1 MNANSRIR
9 NVAWKICAMA
19 LLGVAPGVAAQ
30 LVYKEFDAAGRVMY
44 GDRPDPAALSSPAAV
59 KPALDVVSALAAST
73 AMSSR
78 AAALIDANE
87 AARRLKQAEQEREQ
101 GAERL
106 PDEQVR
112 GANAIV
118 MSQRYWRRQD
128 ELSPLDRVRDPLG
141 VHRPQDRQ
149 RL

>member
-1 MNANSRIR
+1 
-9 NVAWKICAMA
+9 
-19 LLGVAPGVAAQ
+19 
-30 LVYKEFDAAGRVMY
+30 
-44 GDRPDPAALSSPAAV
+44 
-59 KPALDVVSALAAST
+59 
-73 AMSSR
+73 MSSR

-87 AARRLKQAEQEREQ
+87 AARRLKQAEHEREQ

-128 ELSPLDRVRDPLG
+128 ELSRRVEQARRRWAEANRMLAASA
-141 VHRPQDRQ
+141 R
-149 RL
+149 